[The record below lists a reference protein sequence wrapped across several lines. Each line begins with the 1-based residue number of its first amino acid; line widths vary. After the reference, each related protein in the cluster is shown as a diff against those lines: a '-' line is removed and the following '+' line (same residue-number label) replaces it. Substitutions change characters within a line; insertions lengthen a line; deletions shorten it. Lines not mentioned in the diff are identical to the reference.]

1 MKLSSLP
8 WKSWDVSSLSWAQP
22 WKWRL
27 RLHSG
32 AEWAAYLVP
41 SCFSSPL
48 QSTRLTTVLTFPL
61 LLSTSL
67 YTSDVGYCLERPS
80 TLSFQVTTP
89 LFTMYFCLSD
99 TGTDSSLCV
108 LAHVRRRG
116 FYFSRP
122 TAFYLLPYDVS
133 LFKVCVL
140 SCVLP
145 YLANETIC
153 SASICLMWV
162 RVKTRCSQNIL
173 SLKHLPS
180 YLWITQ
186 GKQFASGMG

>member
-41 SCFSSPL
+41 SCFSNPL
-48 QSTRLTTVLTFPL
+48 QSTRLTAVLTFPL

-89 LFTMYFCLSD
+89 LFTIYFCLSG

-108 LAHVRRRG
+108 LAHMRRRG
-116 FYFSRP
+116 FYFSP
-122 TAFYLLPYDVS
+122 CTAFYLLPLWRKPFQGLCPFLRTS
-133 LFKVCVL
+133 LLGQWDNLL
-140 SCVLP
+140 SK
-145 YLANETIC
+145 YL
-153 SASICLMWV
+153 WV
-162 RVKTRCSQNIL
+162 RVKTHCSQNIL